1 MFSSAQE
8 QQLTQKKKRCH
19 KINITVLLHKRQNYC
34 HLISAQSS
42 QLNPGLWLLIFSD
55 ALFLVQNDVDPT
67 DFFVICFSSNYLLKF
82 QHVKHSKSRTLF
94 NTVLDLSEVKHC
106 RILQCNHPSSI
117 WNGLQHTWKVQTQ
130 GLKQENLKSDT
141 CTKNKT

>member
-8 QQLTQKKKRCH
+8 QQLTQKKKGAT
-19 KINITVLLHKRQNYC
+19 KS
-34 HLISAQSS
+34 ISLFCYTKDKTIVIWFPQSS

-67 DFFVICFSSNYLLKF
+67 DFFVICFSNNYLLKF